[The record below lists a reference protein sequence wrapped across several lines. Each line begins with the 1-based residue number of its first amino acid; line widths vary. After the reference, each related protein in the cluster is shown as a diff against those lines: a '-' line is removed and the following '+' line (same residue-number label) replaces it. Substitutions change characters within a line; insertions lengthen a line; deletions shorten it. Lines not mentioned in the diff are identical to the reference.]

1 VFDISKF
8 VVVVGARFVNLER
21 RMRCYSFEILY
32 SSGVGRG
39 RNRRSNETYPFKS
52 IEFSQSFGLLGL
64 PSNRYPYA
72 KKVALTAET

>member
-52 IEFSQSFGLLGL
+52 IESLEALGFWDCQAIDIL
-64 PSNRYPYA
+64 MPRRWR
-72 KKVALTAET
+72 